1 MFLGLRTVI
10 YPAPDLTAAKTWY
23 ASVLGQAPYFDEPFY
38 VGFNVGG
45 YELGLLPDA
54 DPTDG
59 ALVYWGVQ
67 DVETAVAAAMA
78 DGATEHSPVAEVGGG
93 IVTATIRTPP
103 GAILG
108 LIHNPNFGP
117 SDDRRPWHLGA
128 LATGPPRG

>member
-1 MFLGLRTVI
+1 MRSCAAWLPRSKDSGPSSTHRPIFLRQRPGGPVSSESVRT
-10 YPAPDLTAAKTWY
+10 
-23 ASVLGQAPYFDEPFY
+23 FDEPFY
-38 VGFNVGG
+38 VGYNVGG
-45 YELGLLPDA
+45 YELGLLRDA

-117 SDDRRPWHLGA
+117 V
-128 LATGPPRG
+128 